1 MALAGPASQVITLE
15 TGNADRQANMHAFAL
30 RALNLLLENL
40 SR

>member
-1 MALAGPASQVITLE
+1 MAVAGPASQVITIE
-15 TGNADRQANMHAFAL
+15 TGSADRHGNMHAFAL